1 MILSQLVV
9 VSPQTVDL
17 LLPLGVGVDQPH
29 DGVPQL
35 VVEGVAGIIG
45 GIEVVVH
52 PVAACKIK
60 TDQPDTERAHSK
72 GQLGAPEAASI
83 YPVIH
88 QARVITKYLT
98 SN

>member
-1 MILSQLVV
+1 MRIVAQLLPEIILPGGGALKGVVILSQLVV

-35 VVEGVAGIIG
+35 IVEGVTGIVG

-52 PVAACKIK
+52 PAACKIQTVK
-60 TDQPDTERAHSK
+60 SLRS
-72 GQLGAPEAASI
+72 
-83 YPVIH
+83 
-88 QARVITKYLT
+88 T
-98 SN
+98 SSQTLH

>member
-1 MILSQLVV
+1 MSPLLPEIILPGGGALEGVVILSQLVV
-9 VSPQTVDL
+9 VGPQTVDL

-45 GIEVVVH
+45 CIEVVVH

-60 TDQPDTERAHSK
+60 AEKS
-72 GQLGAPEAASI
+72 L
-83 YPVIH
+83 
-88 QARVITKYLT
+88 
-98 SN
+98 